1 MNNSTAIGINVPS
14 NGASECAM
22 LLLMLGELIGHLLL
36 ECPFSALNLYLI
48 WTTSVLHRNLKFIL
62 ISQSVC
68 IFARGAIR
76 SCAILPLLLLNAN
89 FGRIG
94 EQILTG
100 IYLFPMNLRNHIPHI
115 MVIERFMATLFVK
128 DYEKWQS
135 PCFTIAWAF
144 ATAFLSVICSI
155 EEAKR
160 WHSTGFR
167 LISSSIL
174 LVSCAVETVA
184 FFWLCFCNS
193 KKYRLTFEDQRK
205 HELSERY
212 QLAEN
217 IRTTRQLAP
226 TLLLHLFNL
235 SIVTGGLLLY
245 QYYYEFAGT
254 SATSYSS
261 SLVMQV
267 QLILITYT
275 NFLIELTILIKHPFL
290 QHKLKW
296 IYQKY
301 VKSCARSNHRVG
313 DEMKREM
320 GENCQRHQPN
330 GTDQRRPPLPQQK
343 GSVIG
348 LTDMSGK
355 AMALSQNQAA
365 YFDQLRKYWN

>member
-76 SCAILPLLLLNAN
+76 CCAVLPLLLLNVYLD
-89 FGRIG
+89 RMG

-115 MVIERFMATLFVK
+115 LVIERFMATLFAK
-128 DYEKWQS
+128 DYES
-135 PCFTIAWAF
+135 NA
-144 ATAFLSVICSI
+144 
-155 EEAKR
+155 
-160 WHSTGFR
+160 
-167 LISSSIL
+167 IL

-184 FFWLCFCNS
+184 FFWLCFCNL

-217 IRTTRQLAP
+217 IRINRQLAP

-235 SIVTGGLLLY
+235 IIVTGGQLLY

-254 SATSYSS
+254 SANSYYS
-261 SLVMQV
+261 SLVIQV
-267 QLILITYT
+267 QLTLITYT
-275 NFLIELTILIKHPFL
+275 NFLIELTILM
-290 QHKLKW
+290 
-296 IYQKY
+296 KY
-301 VKSCARSNHRVG
+301 VKSCVGSNHRVG
-313 DEMKREM
+313 HEMSRETAA
-320 GENCQRHQPN
+320 NCQRHQQN

-355 AMALSQNQAA
+355 AMALCQNQAA
-365 YFDQLRKYWN
+365 YFDQLRKYWD